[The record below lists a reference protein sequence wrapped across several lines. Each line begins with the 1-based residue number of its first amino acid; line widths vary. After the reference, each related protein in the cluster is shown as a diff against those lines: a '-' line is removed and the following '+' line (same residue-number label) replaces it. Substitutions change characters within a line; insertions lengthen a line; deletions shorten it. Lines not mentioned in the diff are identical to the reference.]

1 MESNQEILGRLRQRA
16 LETLDGEGRLLLR
29 QVDEAEIVQSFDVLR
44 ILLQRHFK
52 QHARLGV
59 AFVIVREDTVGDRD
73 GGFRL
78 LGRYGTGLHGKEL
91 HEPQN

>member
-1 MESNQEILGRLRQRA
+1 MESNQEVLGRLRQRA
-16 LETLDGEGRLLLR
+16 LELFDGQGRLLLR
-29 QVDEAEIVQSFDVLR
+29 QMDEAEIVQCFDVLR

-78 LGRYGTGLHGKEL
+78 LGRHGTGPQGKEQ
-91 HEPQN
+91 HEPQH